1 MFFYPQGDYE
11 KANALRL
18 FEKYVYV
25 QRGINMS
32 IASINIQSAKST
44 SKAHMS
50 RDKNHKITYLLD
62 PDSNGNEYKS
72 FLDSEKYLAA
82 AMVAA
87 KKLTGRKMQQKAID
101 NFVQEAVLNLENF
114 HSVENVEKVFLE
126 LKKEFGGFQVFDIA
140 IHRDEGYFYNF
151 KEELE
156 YRPNRDI
163 FFNDQDKNFY
173 LDSKLKNKADLN
185 QFEKRYNFH
194 AHVLFSKFDMTTGKN
209 PRLKKSDMSK
219 IQTISANALGM
230 QRGELFS
237 KAKRMSHWQLKK
249 GLDLKR
255 DEKQKEQKKS
265 LAKQKDLKAEIG
277 KLRAELKELGAVRA
291 DYAELEQ
298 VNKELKEKIKQKD
311 LTEQELTKKIN
322 HWRHEAINWRE
333 GKNYKDLY
341 EELSQE
347 NKNLKNELEAKIS
360 PNEGQSTPKGDK
372 NALKAVFEEINHQ
385 NEEGKPFETHKLEQD
400 AKQTENHASAKIFK
414 KVYETR
420 GTESQ
425 RTEKINWLESKVIPT
440 VSFDI
445 QDLEKLYSE
454 LQDHDEKRTLHFQKA
469 MTLFRR
475 AEKSLQRV
483 FNFVKDKF
491 IPKQELSKNKSVQ
504 ENEENPRRGFRR

>member
-1 MFFYPQGDYE
+1 M
-11 KANALRL
+11 
-18 FEKYVYV
+18 YVCK
-25 QRGINMS
+25 GINVS
-32 IASINIQSAKST
+32 IASINIQSAKAS

-114 HSVENVEKVFLE
+114 HSVENIEKVFLE
-126 LKKEFGGFQVFDIA
+126 LKKEFGGFQIFDIA

-151 KEELE
+151 KEDLE

-265 LAKQKDLKAEIG
+265 LAKQKDLKDKIG

-291 DYAELEQ
+291 DYAKLEQ

-311 LTEQELTKKIN
+311 LTEQELKQEIN
-322 HWRHEAINWRE
+322 LWRDEAI
-333 GKNYKDLY
+333 
-341 EELSQE
+341 SQE
-347 NKNLKNELEAKIS
+347 NQKLKIELESKIS
-360 PNEGQSTPKGDK
+360 PNEGKSTPKDDK

-385 NEEGKPFETHKLEQD
+385 NEEGKAFEADNLERD
-400 AKQTENHASAKIFK
+400 AKQNENHASAKIFK
-414 KVYETR
+414 KVYETK
-420 GTESQ
+420 GTKSQ
-425 RTEKINWLESKVIPT
+425 RTEKIDWLESEVIPT
-440 VSFDI
+440 VTFDI
-445 QDLEKLYSE
+445 RDLEELYSE
-454 LQDHDEKRTLHFQKA
+454 LQNHDEKRTVHFQKA

-475 AEKSLQRV
+475 AENSLQRI
-483 FNFVKDKF
+483 FNFVKEKF
-491 IPKQELSKNKSVQ
+491 IPKKELSKNKAVQ
-504 ENEENPRRGFRR
+504 ENDENPRRGFRR